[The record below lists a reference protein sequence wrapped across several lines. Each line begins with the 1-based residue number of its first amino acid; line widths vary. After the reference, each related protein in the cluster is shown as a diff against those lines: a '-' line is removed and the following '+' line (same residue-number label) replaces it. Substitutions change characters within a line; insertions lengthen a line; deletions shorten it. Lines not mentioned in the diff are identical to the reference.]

1 MTRYVPRPYQPAIT
15 NHIIDNPRCNVF
27 AGMGVGKT
35 PATLEAISTLLLL
48 GEVQRVLIVAP
59 KRVAVSTWPGE
70 IAHFCGSFGHL
81 TMAVAVGSDKERRAA
96 IESSAR
102 IVTINFDNLTWLVE
116 NYGATWPFDMVVA
129 DEASRLKGLRVS
141 IQTSKTGKRFLTGQ
155 GASRAKALARVAF
168 TRITRFVSLTGTPAP
183 NGLQDLWGIC
193 FFSDAGKRL
202 GTSFTAFSH
211 RWFRAV
217 PGSDVKQQNIEPLP
231 YADDQIRA
239 AIKDITIAIEA
250 RDHFDLPPLIENHIK
265 VELPPAAR
273 ALYKQMEKDLFIELA
288 GKPIE
293 AFTAGAMTQKLLQI
307 ASGAAYTDD
316 KGAWELVY
324 DGKIEALESVIE
336 ESGGMPVLVFYHF
349 KSDLARILKAFP
361 KAVHLGDDPK
371 IIERWNTGKIQMLV
385 AHPQSAGHGLSLQH
399 GSNIM
404 CYFSSNWNLEA
415 DQQAAERLGPTRQAQ
430 SGYKRPVFLHRLVG
444 AGTIEETVVKRLKTK
459 ASVQDALMEAM
470 KARGD
475 SL

>member
-1 MTRYVPRPYQPAIT
+1 MTLYTPRPYQPVIT
-15 NHIIDNPRCNVF
+15 NHIIENPRCNVF
-27 AGMGVGKT
+27 AQMGVGKS

-70 IAHFCGSFGHL
+70 IATFRESFGHL
-81 TMAVAVGSDKERRAA
+81 TMAVAVGTDKERRAA
-96 IESSAR
+96 IESDAVV
-102 IVTINFDNLTWLVE
+102 VTINYDNMVWLVE
-116 NYGATWPFDMVVA
+116 NYGETWNFDMVVC
-129 DEASRLKGLRVS
+129 DEATRNKSARFS
-141 IQTSKTGKRFLTGQ
+141 FQTSKAGKKFLTGQ
-155 GASRAKALARVAF
+155 GGKRAKALARVAF
-168 TRITRFVSLTGTPAP
+168 TRVTRFVNLTGTPAP
-183 NGLQDLWGIC
+183 NGLVDLWGVC
-193 FFSDAGKRL
+193 VFCDAGKRL
-202 GTSFTAFSH
+202 GTTFTSYSH

-231 YADDQIRA
+231 YADEQIRS

-250 RDHFDLPPLIENHIK
+250 RDHFDLPPMIENHIK

-273 ALYKQMEKDLFIELA
+273 KLYREMEKNLFIELA

-293 AFTAGAMTQKLLQI
+293 AFTAGAMTQKLLQL

-316 KGAWELVY
+316 KGSWELVY
-324 DGKIEALESVIE
+324 DGKIEALESVVE
-336 ESGGMPVLVFYHF
+336 EAAGMPVLVFYHF

-371 IIERWNTGKIQMLV
+371 IIERWNAGKIQMLV

-444 AGTIEETVVKRLKTK
+444 AGTIEETAVKRLKTK

-470 KARGD
+470 KDRGI
-475 SL
+475 SP

>member
-1 MTRYVPRPYQPAIT
+1 MTRYTPRPYQPAIT
-15 NHIIDNPRCNVF
+15 SHIIDNPRCNVF
-27 AGMGVGKT
+27 AGMGVGKS
-35 PATLEAISTLLLL
+35 PATLEAVSTLLLL
-48 GEVQRVLIVAP
+48 GEVRRVLIVAP

-70 IAHFCGSFGHL
+70 IATFRESFGHL
-81 TMAVAVGSDKERRAA
+81 TMAVAVGTDKERRAA
-96 IESSAR
+96 IESDAVV
-102 IVTINFDNLTWLVE
+102 VTINYDNMVWLVE
-116 NYGATWPFDMVVA
+116 NYGETWNFDMVVC
-129 DEASRLKGLRVS
+129 DEATRNKSARFS
-141 IQTSKTGKRFLTGQ
+141 FQTSKAGKKFLTGQ
-155 GASRAKALARVAF
+155 GGKRAKALARVAF
-168 TRITRFVSLTGTPAP
+168 TRVTRFVNLTGTPAP
-183 NGLQDLWGIC
+183 NGLVDLWGVC
-193 FFSDAGKRL
+193 VFCDAGKRL
-202 GTSFTAFSH
+202 GTTFTSYSH

-231 YADDQIRA
+231 YADEQIRS

-273 ALYKQMEKDLFIELA
+273 KLYKEMEKNLFIELA

-293 AFTAGAMTQKLLQI
+293 AFTAGALTQKLLQI

-316 KGAWELVY
+316 KGSWELVY
-324 DGKIEALESVIE
+324 DGKIEALESVVE
-336 ESGGMPVLVFYHF
+336 EAAGMPVLVFFHF
-349 KSDLARILKAFP
+349 KSDFARIMRAFP
-361 KAVHLGDDPK
+361 KAVHLGDDPN
-371 IIERWNTGKIQMLV
+371 IIERWNAGKIQMLV

-459 ASVQDALMEAM
+459 ASVQDALMDAM
-470 KARGD
+470 KDRGI
-475 SL
+475 SP